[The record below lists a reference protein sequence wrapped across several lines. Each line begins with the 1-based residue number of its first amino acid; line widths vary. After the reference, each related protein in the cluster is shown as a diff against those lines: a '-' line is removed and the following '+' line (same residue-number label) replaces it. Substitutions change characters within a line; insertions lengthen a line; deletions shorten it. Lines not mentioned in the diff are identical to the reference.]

1 MYCFSSSFAIGQW
14 LGGCSEPQQSTTCC
28 LNGPR
33 SSPGKFTYRVPRLH
47 VYHLNVILLL
57 LHQISKGLLQLSAR
71 DRFASNG
78 GTSIDVHAGATSLSH
93 VMTTRQQENDS
104 PDSDL
109 EISQLPKNGKSRL
122 HSFSMPKKKETEP
135 EALIP
140 QSPSS
145 SSDRDELEVT
155 YEYPGSSKHPK
166 PRYLQETLAS
176 INSRQRKT
184 AASARASVTR
194 TSSYSG
200 GGTKQTTLPASANMI
215 PVFTKTLAA
224 AFSATADP
232 RGGKNAKM
240 QGKRPVDSMNPGP
253 KVLASRSAKSP
264 AANGYNPSNAA
275 GRALFSAD
283 FPPPTSTGLG
293 PSGGG
298 IAPQGL
304 GSSIRRSFT
313 EVSADPSHLAGI
325 AGIGR
330 PRTAPPRMRKKEM
343 ETSDL
348 LYSKKMDTS
357 ARMQM
362 PSSND
367 SGAQPARRTRTS
379 LDVGPSASSSAS
391 GAYSAATRGA
401 TTARRSTVSVS
412 AAPSASASFSRASK
426 SHRAQ
431 WK

>member
-1 MYCFSSSFAIGQW
+1 
-14 LGGCSEPQQSTTCC
+14 
-28 LNGPR
+28 
-33 SSPGKFTYRVPRLH
+33 
-47 VYHLNVILLL
+47 
-57 LHQISKGLLQLSAR
+57 
-71 DRFASNG
+71 
-78 GTSIDVHAGATSLSH
+78 
-93 VMTTRQQENDS
+93 
-104 PDSDL
+104 
-109 EISQLPKNGKSRL
+109 
-122 HSFSMPKKKETEP
+122 MPKKKEAEP

-140 QSPSS
+140 QSPST

-176 INSRQRKT
+176 INSRQCKT

-194 TSSYSG
+194 ASSYSG
-200 GGTKQTTLPASANMI
+200 AGTKQTTLPASANMV

-232 RGGKNAKM
+232 RGGKSAKM
-240 QGKRPVDSMNPGP
+240 QGKRPVENMNPGP
-253 KVLASRSAKSP
+253 KMLASRSAKTP

-275 GRALFSAD
+275 GRVLFSAD

-304 GSSIRRSFT
+304 GSSIRRSFA

-325 AGIGR
+325 AAIGR

-362 PSSND
+362 PSSSND
-367 SGAQPARRTRTS
+367 SGAQPTRRTRSS
-379 LDVGPSASSSAS
+379 LDAGPSASSSAS

-426 SHRAQ
+426 NHRAQ

>member
-1 MYCFSSSFAIGQW
+1 
-14 LGGCSEPQQSTTCC
+14 
-28 LNGPR
+28 
-33 SSPGKFTYRVPRLH
+33 
-47 VYHLNVILLL
+47 
-57 LHQISKGLLQLSAR
+57 
-71 DRFASNG
+71 
-78 GTSIDVHAGATSLSH
+78 
-93 VMTTRQQENDS
+93 
-104 PDSDL
+104 
-109 EISQLPKNGKSRL
+109 
-122 HSFSMPKKKETEP
+122 MPTKKEAKP

-184 AASARASVTR
+184 AASARPSVTR
-194 TSSYSG
+194 TSSFSS
-200 GGTKQTTLPASANMI
+200 GGTKQTTLPASANMN

-224 AFSATADP
+224 AFSATVDP
-232 RGGKNAKM
+232 RGAKTAKM

-253 KVLASRSAKSP
+253 KVLASRSAKSSS
-264 AANGYNPSNAA
+264 ANGYNPSNAA
-275 GRALFSAD
+275 GRVLFNAD
-283 FPPPTSTGLG
+283 FPPPTSNGLG
-293 PSGGG
+293 PSGNG

-313 EVSADPSHLAGI
+313 DASTDPSYLAGI
-325 AGIGR
+325 AGVVR
-330 PRTAPPRMRKKEM
+330 PRTAPPRVRKKEM
-343 ETSDL
+343 EISDL

-357 ARMQM
+357 ARMQI
-362 PSSND
+362 PSSSD
-367 SGAQPARRTRTS
+367 SGAQPARRTRSS
-379 LDVGPSASSSAS
+379 LDIGPSASSSAS
-391 GAYSAATRGA
+391 GVYGNVTRGSA
-401 TTARRSTVSVS
+401 TARRSTVGVS